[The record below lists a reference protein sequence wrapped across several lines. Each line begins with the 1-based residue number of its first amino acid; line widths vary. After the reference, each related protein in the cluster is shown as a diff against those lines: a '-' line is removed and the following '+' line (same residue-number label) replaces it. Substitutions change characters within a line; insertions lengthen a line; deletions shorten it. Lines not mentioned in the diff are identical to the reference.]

1 MFAGA
6 ILGVHLQIVR
16 EFLWGQF
23 WEFICR
29 LFGDVVYFCEGYFDL
44 KVYSC
49 ESYFCKST
57 CGLYAWGYFCM

>member
-1 MFAGA
+1 MFVGA

-29 LFGDVVYFCEGYFDL
+29 LFGNVYITFCGGNF
-44 KVYSC
+44 
-49 ESYFCKST
+49 ESSFADCL
-57 CGLYAWGYFCM
+57 GMLRFG